1 MKDLLQT
8 NVDSFIKVS
17 VIFADAYLMK
27 EGFYFVME
35 NNGKDKEN
43 AWKIISLSKNWN
55 KNSME
60 LKK

>member
-43 AWKIISLSKNWN
+43 A
-55 KNSME
+55 
-60 LKK
+60 